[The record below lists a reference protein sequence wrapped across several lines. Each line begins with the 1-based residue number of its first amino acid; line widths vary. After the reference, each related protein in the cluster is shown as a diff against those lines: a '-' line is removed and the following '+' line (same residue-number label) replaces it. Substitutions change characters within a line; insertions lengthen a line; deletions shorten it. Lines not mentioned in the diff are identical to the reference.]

1 MGSDSYDGDA
11 SLPDLG
17 DAIDAVT
24 FGQILEMDEDDPTRE
39 FSTSIVEGFFEQAQE
54 TFEKMDTA
62 LEEENLEE
70 LSKLGHFLKGSSATL
85 GLTKIK
91 DSCEKI
97 QRYGK
102 KEKEDGS
109 PLDDE
114 KVCLEKI
121 TKTLKVVKEEYEE
134 AETILNNFFKNGT
147 ASSTTTT
154 TTTTTTTES

>member
-1 MGSDSYDGDA
+1 MSNCS
-11 SLPDLG
+11 PHRNN
-17 DAIDAVT
+17 
-24 FGQILEMDEDDPTRE
+24 LEPY
-39 FSTSIVEGFFEQAQE
+39 SIVMPLRTCTNYAAVL
-54 TFEKMDTA
+54 DR
-62 LEEENLEE
+62 EEENLEE

-121 TKTLKVVKEEYEE
+121 TATLETVKKEYDE
-134 AETILNNFFKNGT
+134 AEKILNDFFGT
-147 ASSTTTT
+147 SESS
-154 TTTTTTTES
+154 S

>member
-1 MGSDSYDGDA
+1 MPVAQNKMPASNNGEAGDPN
-11 SLPDLG
+11 LPDLG
-17 DAIDAVT
+17 DAIDSAT
-24 FGQILEMDEDDPTRE
+24 FGQILEMDEDDPERE
-39 FSTSIVEGFFEQAQE
+39 FSQSIVDGFFEQAQE

-62 LEEENLEE
+62 LEEENLDE

-102 KEKEDGS
+102 MEKENGD

-114 KVCLEKI
+114 KLCLETI
-121 TKTLKVVKEEYEE
+121 TKTLETVKKEYAE
-134 AETILNNFFKNGT
+134 AEKILKEFFGT
-147 ASSTTTT
+147 STPEET
-154 TTTTTTTES
+154 